1 MFTRRGCSPKI
12 EAVRDV
18 NAQRKM
24 VFECLGQKGRLV
36 PDKLVAPTARAGATI
51 MR

>member
-1 MFTRRGCSPKI
+1 MFTQRGVFTQI
-12 EAVRDV
+12 EAVRDM

-24 VFECLGQKGRLV
+24 VCECQKGRLV
-36 PDKLVAPTARAGATI
+36 PDRLVAPTARAGATI

>member
-1 MFTRRGCSPKI
+1 MFTQRGVFTQI
-12 EAVRDV
+12 EAVRDM

-24 VFECLGQKGRLV
+24 VFECECQKGPLV
-36 PDKLVAPTARAGATI
+36 PDRLVAPTARAGATI